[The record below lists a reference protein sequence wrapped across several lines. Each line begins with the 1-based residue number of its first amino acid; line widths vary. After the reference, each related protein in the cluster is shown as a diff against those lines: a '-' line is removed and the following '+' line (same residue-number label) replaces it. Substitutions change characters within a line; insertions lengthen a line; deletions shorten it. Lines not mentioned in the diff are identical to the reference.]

1 MEATLYTRAGCHL
14 CQDLKATLAPL
25 LEEFGVALQEVDVDT
40 DPKLQSRFGEEVPV
54 VFLNGR
60 LVAKHRIAPREFRL
74 VLERF
79 VNRTARQ

>member
-14 CQDLKATLAPL
+14 CQELKDVLAPL
-25 LEEFGVALQEVDVDT
+25 LAEFGVALQEVDVDT
-40 DPKLQSRFGEEVPV
+40 DSQLRARYGEEVPV
-54 VFLNGR
+54 VFLDGR

-79 VNRTARQ
+79 VNRTTTS